1 MSSFEDFKQCMMVE
15 ANLDLEAID
24 VAFLQPLKDLE
35 AWWGRQGDATKS
47 LLTKITAGVG
57 AAALTAFIAKVLGT
71 TASGL
76 ALAFSEAMGAIIVG
90 IGLGLFFAAVATC
103 KLREV
108 ETVIV

>member
-1 MSSFEDFKQCMMVE
+1 MSSFEDFKRCMMVE

-24 VAFLQPLKDLE
+24 VAFL
-35 AWWGRQGDATKS
+35 GDATKS

-108 ETVIV
+108 ETVII